1 MPTDRSGGR
10 YIAIENLTRGGFVGT
25 DIEVADTFA
34 TRLVGL
40 LGRRELPPGGGLLI
54 RPSSGVHTFA
64 MRFPIDVVTLDR
76 RQQIFSLQP
85 HLQPWRI
92 SRLNLKIRSVLEL
105 PPGTIERSGLQ
116 VGDQLC
122 TNFAAAP
129 SHNRTAGAFHPCP

>member
-1 MPTDRSGGR
+1 MPKKRSGGR
-10 YIAIENLTRGGFVGT
+10 YLAIENLTRGGFLGT
-25 DIEVADTFA
+25 QIEVADSFT

-76 RQQIFSLQP
+76 RQRILSLHP
-85 HLQPWRI
+85 NLRPWRI
-92 SRLNLKIRSVLEL
+92 SRLDLRIRSVLEL
-105 PPGTIERSGLQ
+105 PSGTIAQTGLR

-122 TNFAAAP
+122 TSFPAGVASHRASAA
-129 SHNRTAGAFHPCP
+129 FYPCP

>member
-1 MPTDRSGGR
+1 MQTEKSGGR

-25 DIEVADTFA
+25 SIEVADTFT

-76 RQQIFSLQP
+76 GQRIVSLHP
-85 HLQPWRI
+85 YLRPWRI
-92 SRLNLKIRSVLEL
+92 SGLSLRIRSVLEL
-105 PPGTIERSGLQ
+105 PPGTIEDSGLR
-116 VGDQLC
+116 VSDQLC
-122 TNFAAAP
+122 TTFAAGLTSRHAV
-129 SHNRTAGAFHPCP
+129 AAFHSCS